1 MDLKKSPRADLTR
14 FSTLFMMLGL
24 VLVLFASWRAIEY
37 KKYDK
42 SGIDDQK
49 WNVHGEDLDKT
60 FQIQKE
66 LPKPK
71 PKKIVKK
78 VLPEK
83 IKEEKD
89 DKNIPEPTFQSTD
102 TEENDTIPEPQDI
115 ETSDELEDTA
125 PVAFQFVEQLP
136 MYPGCEKY
144 KDNHKKL
151 MACITNKIQRF
162 VNRQF
167 DQSVV
172 EDVDLD
178 QPVMIFIQ
186 FVIDKNGKITDVK
199 ARAARYKALAE
210 EAKRVVSKLPRMK
223 PGMQRGKPVKVTYNM
238 RMRVQPADD

>member
-42 SGIDDQK
+42 SGFGDQK
-49 WNVHGEDLDKT
+49 WDVSAEELDKT
-60 FQIQKE
+60 IQIQKE

-71 PKKIVKK
+71 PKQIKK

-83 IKEEKD
+83 IEQKEDNED
-89 DKNIPEPTFQSTD
+89 IPEPELQSTD
-102 TEENDTIPEPQDI
+102 TDEDESIDEPEDLG
-115 ETSDELEDTA
+115 TVDEPEDTA

-172 EDVDLD
+172 EDIDLD

-186 FVIDKNGKITDVK
+186 FVIDKDGKITDVK

-223 PGMQRGKPVKVTYNM
+223 PGMQRGKPVEVTFNM
-238 RMRVQPADD
+238 HMRVQPADD